1 MENSLSTRNHVKFVL
16 LTGSQTVHLCFEI
29 CDLFHPRTRSCCY
42 RIERGEP
49 VKGRDLVKVDDLAE
63 EESASDERRAASGER
78 RQDQEN
84 CKDSDLDNMLFE
96 LHKKRIILNMKKKL
110 MAGFSHAIPRAK
122 VNKGKRPAKSE
133 ISFSRFS
140 AKYFSEVVSSLSPLQ
155 VSIVKKYGFQNLLLF
170 DSHFVPKKFATWIA
184 KRVDIKSSEI
194 VFNDKVIP
202 LTKESFV
209 LSKFG
214 LSAIPSVKYF
224 GDQLMRQKDLSEDK
238 VITSFLIVAL
248 ACFLCPNS
256 SLTPSIKYLTIF
268 EDVNALDS
276 HDWSKFVLDW
286 SLTCIKKFQKS
297 NNLAGC
303 LYYWAPGST
312 QSKSKDFRDKLEVS
326 FGNMLPCH
334 LKDKISDMFISHC
347 SRNHRNDTESCEDV
361 ILSILALLSNASNTQ
376 LVQHDD
382 NIVGQEFSPT
392 TLSPVVNKGV
402 LFADD
407 LPIVQERE
415 HISSDRDH
423 SSAVAAA
430 AAAAVTNNYPDVVY
444 LGETKFS
451 DKSKSQ
457 SFKTDEVYNASLQ
470 ITDNSQG
477 PSSLLMNSG
486 ASTSGGKLPPHG
498 PRRILIPSKHSTH
511 PYVTNRRHFQIC
523 DKEIQYYNAICF
535 LADSEWQSANA
546 ININNVCVTFD
557 TLGHSMVRGG
567 DVSSSVMS
575 AFYRFMFQNNHPFKS
590 KKNYFF
596 PSIGISAQLV
606 MDLNN
611 AALFSHPPPSA
622 LDRMVVFLDSLHE
635 RGHNYFENIMTL
647 MINNFQ
653 YVWDECLDIAIDF
666 TSFRVVFLP
675 VPRQSHSCDSGI
687 FVMKCIELWSPRI
700 LLPNEF
706 DVDDIS
712 NIRVQYVNKIF
723 FHPKNKMLNTQS
735 EDLVLNWSAN
745 DLSSVEKLVS
755 KSS

>member
-1 MENSLSTRNHVKFVL
+1 MF
-16 LTGSQTVHLCFEI
+16 
-29 CDLFHPRTRSCCY
+29 
-42 RIERGEP
+42 
-49 VKGRDLVKVDDLAE
+49 
-63 EESASDERRAASGER
+63 
-78 RQDQEN
+78 
-84 CKDSDLDNMLFE
+84 FE

-110 MAGFSHAIPRAK
+110 MAGTSHAIPRAK
-122 VNKGKRPAKSE
+122 VDKGKRPAKSE

-140 AKYFSEVVSSLSPLQ
+140 AKYFSKVVSSLSPLQ
-155 VSIVKKYGFQNLLLF
+155 
-170 DSHFVPKKFATWIA
+170 KFATWIA

-202 LTKESFV
+202 LTKESINTVLGLPLGGPEFGTDHERWKQFV

-276 HDWSKFVLDW
+276 YDWSKFVLDW

-303 LYYWAPGST
+303 LYYWAVLYLDFVDFGEKMFPNKPLAYIFGEKILSIST
-312 QSKSKDFRDKLEVS
+312 LNWIRLMITILDL
-326 FGNMLPCH
+326 GL

-347 SRNHRNDTESCEDV
+347 SRNHRNDSESCEDV

-376 LVQHDD
+376 PVQHDE
-382 NIVGQEFSPT
+382 NIAGQEFSPT
-392 TLSPVVNKGV
+392 VCSPVVNKRV
-402 LFADD
+402 QSYACDNVNTNC
-407 LPIVQERE
+407 LPAA
-415 HISSDRDH
+415 
-423 SSAVAAA
+423 SAVAAA
-430 AAAAVTNNYPDVVY
+430 AAVAVTNNYPDVIY

-451 DKSKSQ
+451 DKCKSQ
-457 SFKTDEVYNASLQ
+457 SFKTDEVYNSSLQ
-470 ITDNSQG
+470 ITSNSQG

-511 PYVTNRRHFQIC
+511 PYVTNRRYFQIG

-535 LADSEWQSANA
+535 LADSEWQIADA
-546 ININNVCVTFD
+546 INIDNVCVTFD

-575 AFYRFMFQNNHPFKS
+575 AFCRFMFQNNHPFKS

-596 PSIGISAQLV
+596 PSIGESAQLV

-611 AALFSHPPPSA
+611 AGLEKIKKSFDGASRARPLHSCNLHWFLFVVDIK
-622 LDRMVVFLDSLHE
+622 DRMVVFLDSLHE

-666 TSFRVVFLP
+666 TSFRVVFPP

-687 FVMKCIELWSPRI
+687 FVMKCFELWSPRI
-700 LLPNEF
+700 LLPNKF

-712 NIRVQYVNKIF
+712 NIRVQHVNKLF

-745 DLSSVEKLVS
+745 DLSSAEKVN
-755 KSS
+755 